1 MTEPNKVEQSG
12 DFPDIKETS
21 GTVPFADQVS
31 TVISEVTRDGEGKLV
46 FPEGISEEAKYAA
59 TSEIRRRDTESAL
72 SKEKTGRKATETE
85 RDTYLDRLT
94 DKVTLDLSSEQI
106 EELNDLKQTDPD
118 AWKAK
123 LDEHEVEARNKLH
136 DELDEISTDTIAANE
151 EDRREGILET
161 FLAANPALVLDDDA
175 FENDLPP
182 RITGKLERGEVSFE
196 DFLVEAKEFL
206 TKGAKIAGTEKIEK
220 EPDLNKTGGGSTADP
235 DAVKA
240 DIVTSYKDEIY

>member
-1 MTEPNKVEQSG
+1 MTELKKVEQSG
-12 DFPDIKETS
+12 DFPATEEKTS
-21 GTVPFADQVS
+21 DVPFADQVS
-31 TVISEVTRDGEGKLV
+31 SVIEEVSRDGDGKLV
-46 FPEGISEEAKYAA
+46 FPEDTSEEAKYAA
-59 TSEIRRRDTESAL
+59 TAEIRRRDTESAL

-106 EELNDLKQTDPD
+106 EELNDLKATDPD

-123 LDEHEVEARNKLH
+123 LDEHEVVAREALH
-136 DELDEISTDTIAANE
+136 EELDEISTDTIAANE
-151 EDRREGILET
+151 EDRREGILEV
-161 FLAANPALVLDDDA
+161 FLSSNPALKLDDDV

-196 DFLVEAKEFL
+196 DFLEEAKEFL
-206 TKGAKIAGTEKIEK
+206 TKGVRIAGTEKTEK

-235 DAVKA
+235 EAVKA
-240 DIVTSYKDEIY
+240 DMVTSYKNEIY